1 MKIFHYSATENT
13 FFFTTEEEF
22 AVRAPIVFKGVAERK
37 KIAALI
43 CSHYGSG
50 ADGFVIVKKCLDDS
64 AIDFEWDFYNKDG
77 SSAEMCGNASRCMA
91 LFAREVLHFKKS
103 LVSFRTLAGV
113 VQVSYSEKQ
122 GSPPLFRVRMP
133 EYRIQILWQTEK
145 WKEKDVRFCLI
156 NAGVPH
162 AVIRVP
168 SLEKTQLLPL
178 VQHFRFKSEFGAA
191 GANVSFFCKGKSGF
205 EGVTFERGV
214 EGFTPSCGTGV
225 VSMSIAIFNHPD
237 YSWTAS
243 PKNVKIYTPG
253 GELEVELDQTN
264 TFCWLTGPAILT
276 EVVEVLPKG

>member
-13 FFFTTEEEF
+13 FFFITEEELT
-22 AVRAPIVFKGVAERK
+22 ARAPLVFKKAMDRK
-37 KIAALI
+37 EIASLI
-43 CSHYGSG
+43 CAQYGSR

-91 LFAREVLHFKKS
+91 FFVRDVLGFKKS
-103 LVSFRTLAGV
+103 VVSFRTLAGV
-113 VQVSYSEKQ
+113 VQVLYLEKQ
-122 GSPPLFRVRMP
+122 GSPSLFRVRMP
-133 EYRIQILWQTEK
+133 EHRIQILWQTEK
-145 WKEKDVRFCLI
+145 WKEKEVRFCLV
-156 NAGVPH
+156 NPGVPH

-191 GANVSFFCKGKSGF
+191 GANVSFFCESKDGF
-205 EGVTFERGV
+205 EGITFERGV

-237 YSWTAS
+237 YSWPTS
-243 PKNVKIYTPG
+243 SKSVKIRTPG
-253 GELEVELDQTN
+253 GELEVELDQAN